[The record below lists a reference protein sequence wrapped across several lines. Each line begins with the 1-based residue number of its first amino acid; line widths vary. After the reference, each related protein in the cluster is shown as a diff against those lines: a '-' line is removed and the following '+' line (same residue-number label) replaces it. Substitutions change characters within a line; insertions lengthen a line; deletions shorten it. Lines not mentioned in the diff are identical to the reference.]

1 MNPPVQ
7 IAIFVAS
14 LNLNIPQLLFKKMK
28 NFVRQLISSALD
40 HAKKNGDLELSVMSE
55 IVVEKPKEE
64 KFGDFSTSLAMGL
77 AKSERKKPY
86 EIAEILSRHL
96 LCNEDNIAS
105 VKIAGPGFL
114 NLTMKPS
121 FFLKRLLKVAE
132 QADGYGSSN
141 AGQGKKVLL
150 EFVSANP
157 TGPLHV
163 GHGRGAA
170 VGDML
175 GRLLDKAGYNVS
187 TEYYIN
193 DVGNQMNTLGRSTWS
208 RYLELQDKGNA
219 FPSDYY
225 QGEYIKDIARDIY
238 AQHGNE
244 FLDKEEEQVLPFFR
258 EYARNSVLNG
268 IKEDLSNFGV
278 IFDQWFS
285 EKKLYDQQ
293 LVDATVNWLRKEK
306 HIYDKEGAVWLR
318 SSALN
323 DEKDR
328 VLIKQSGEKTYF
340 CSDIAYHKNKID
352 RGFEWIVDLWGADH
366 HGYVPRMKSALQ
378 AMGYDENVFKVM
390 LVQFVSLKRGGEK
403 VSMSTRSGEFETL
416 ADVIKEV
423 GIDATRFFF
432 LMRSSDT
439 HLDFDL
445 ELAKKESP
453 ENPVFYIQY
462 AHARICSIFRI
473 ATEQGI
479 KLLDSVDIDL
489 SPLQNKEEFVMI
501 KKILAFTEIV
511 EKSAELL
518 EVHRIAFYLQ
528 DLVGTF
534 HRYYSR
540 NRIVSEDK
548 ALSCA
553 RLFLMNCL
561 RVTIRNGLSI
571 MGVSAPERM

>member
-1 MNPPVQ
+1 
-7 IAIFVAS
+7 
-14 LNLNIPQLLFKKMK
+14 MK
-28 NFVRQLISSALD
+28 TFIRQLISSALD

-96 LCNEDNIAS
+96 QCNEDNIAS

-132 QADGYGSSN
+132 QADQYGSSN

-268 IKEDLSNFGV
+268 IKEDLAKFGV

-293 LVDATVNWLRKEK
+293 LVDAAVNWLRKEK

-462 AHARICSIFRI
+462 AHARICSIFRT

-489 SPLQNKEEFVMI
+489 SPLKNKEEFVMI
-501 KKILAFTEIV
+501 KKILAFTETV

-540 NRIVSEDK
+540 NRIVSEDH
-548 ALSCA
+548 ALSFA

>member
-1 MNPPVQ
+1 
-7 IAIFVAS
+7 
-14 LNLNIPQLLFKKMK
+14 MK
-28 NFVRQLISSALD
+28 SFVRQLISSALD

-132 QADGYGSSN
+132 QADEYGSSN

-268 IKEDLSNFGV
+268 IKEDLAKFGV

-293 LVDATVNWLRKEK
+293 LVDAAVNWLRKEK

-501 KKILAFTEIV
+501 KKILAFTETV

-548 ALSCA
+548 ALSFA

>member
-1 MNPPVQ
+1 
-7 IAIFVAS
+7 
-14 LNLNIPQLLFKKMK
+14 MK

-96 LCNEDNIAS
+96 QCNEDNIAS

-132 QADGYGSSN
+132 QADQYGSSN

-193 DVGNQMNTLGRSTWS
+193 DGGNQMNTLGRSTWS

-293 LVDATVNWLRKEK
+293 LVDAAVNWLRKEK

-462 AHARICSIFRI
+462 AHARICSIFRT

-489 SPLQNKEEFVMI
+489 SPLKNKEEFVMI
-501 KKILAFTEIV
+501 KKILAFTETV

-540 NRIVSEDK
+540 NRIVSEDH
-548 ALSCA
+548 ALSFA

>member
-1 MNPPVQ
+1 
-7 IAIFVAS
+7 
-14 LNLNIPQLLFKKMK
+14 MK
-28 NFVRQLISSALD
+28 TFIRQLISSALD

-55 IVVEKPKEE
+55 IVVEKPKEG

-132 QADGYGSSN
+132 QADQYGSSN

-175 GRLLDKAGYNVS
+175 GRLLDKAGYDVS

-193 DVGNQMNTLGRSTWS
+193 DVGNQINTLGRSTWS

-225 QGEYIKDIARDIY
+225 QGEYIKDIAKDIY

-268 IKEDLSNFGV
+268 IKEDLAKFGV

-293 LVDATVNWLRKEK
+293 LVDAAVNWLRKEK

-462 AHARICSIFRI
+462 AHARICSIFRT

-489 SPLQNKEEFVMI
+489 SPLKNKEEFVMI
-501 KKILAFTEIV
+501 KKILAFTETV

-540 NRIVSEDK
+540 NRIVSEDH
-548 ALSCA
+548 ALSFA

>member
-1 MNPPVQ
+1 
-7 IAIFVAS
+7 
-14 LNLNIPQLLFKKMK
+14 MK
-28 NFVRQLISSALD
+28 NFIRELLGRALD
-40 HAKKNGDLELSVMSE
+40 SAKKNGDLELSVMPQ
-55 IVVEKPKEE
+55 IIIEKPKEE

-86 EIAEILSRHL
+86 DIAEILSGHL
-96 LCNEDNIAS
+96 QSSEDEIAS
-105 VKIAGPGFL
+105 IKIAGPGFL
-114 NLTMKPS
+114 NLSMKPS

-132 QADGYGSSN
+132 QADKYGSSN

-208 RYLELQDKGNA
+208 RYLELQGKGSE

-225 QGEYIKDIARDIY
+225 QGEYIKDIARNIFEKYGDK
-238 AQHGNE
+238 
-244 FLDKEEEQVLPFFR
+244 FLDKKEEEVLSFFR
-258 EYARNSVLNG
+258 EYALSSVLAE
-268 IKEDLSNFGV
+268 IKEDLAKFGV
-278 IFDQWFS
+278 NFDQWFS
-285 EKKLYDQQ
+285 EKKLYDEQ
-293 LVDATVNWLRKEK
+293 LVDAAVSWLREEK
-306 HIYDKEGAVWLR
+306 HVYDQEGAVWLK
-318 SSALN
+318 SSDLN

-328 VLIKQSGEKTYF
+328 VLIKQSGENTYF

-366 HGYVPRMKSALQ
+366 HGYVPRMRSALQ
-378 AMGYDENVFKVM
+378 ALGYNENVFKVM

-403 VSMSTRSGEFETL
+403 VSMSTRSGEFVTL

-423 GIDATRFFF
+423 GVDATRFFF

-462 AHARICSIFRI
+462 AHARICSIFRT
-473 ATEQGI
+473 ADEQGI
-479 KLLDSVDIDL
+479 KLLDTAKIDL
-489 SPLQNKEEFVMI
+489 SPLVNEEEFIMI
-501 KKILAFTEIV
+501 KKILIFTEIV

-534 HRYYSR
+534 HRYYSH
-540 NRIVSEDK
+540 NRIVSDNH
-548 ALSCA
+548 ALSFA

>member
-1 MNPPVQ
+1 
-7 IAIFVAS
+7 
-14 LNLNIPQLLFKKMK
+14 MK
-28 NFVRQLISSALD
+28 NFVRKLINSALD
-40 HAKKNGDLELSVMSE
+40 NAKNDGYLELSVVPE
-55 IVVEKPKEE
+55 VVVEKPKEE

-96 LCNEDNIAS
+96 QCNEDNIAS

-132 QADGYGSSN
+132 QADQYGSSN

-225 QGEYIKDIARDIY
+225 QGEYIKDIAKDIY

-268 IKEDLSNFGV
+268 IKEDLAKFGV

-293 LVDATVNWLRKEK
+293 LVDAAVNWLRKEK

-462 AHARICSIFRI
+462 AHARICSIFRT

-489 SPLQNKEEFVMI
+489 SPLKNKEEFVMI
-501 KKILAFTEIV
+501 KKILAFTETV

-540 NRIVSEDK
+540 NRIVSEDH
-548 ALSCA
+548 ALSFA